1 MRISKRII
9 QEFGIENPEAV
20 IYCHKAR
27 FWPSGGYHITV
38 LNKDTDN
45 VIIEKREDMIYE
57 NSDDQAKTYSV
68 PKKDIDELMELIR
81 CSDLLFDKE
90 KEFERSDYAVL
101 DGQSDQFFVSN
112 FRKCISVEEYNFI
125 LEHEGMGADTKAG
138 QLIAIH
144 NLVDE
149 ILKKNKIR
157 FKQ

>member
-38 LNKDTDN
+38 LNKDIDN

-68 PKKDIDELMELIR
+68 PKKDIDDCFRIGTHIS
-81 CSDLLFDKE
+81 CWGGSFD
-90 KEFERSDYAVL
+90 RPS
-101 DGQSDQFFVSN
+101 
-112 FRKCISVEEYNFI
+112 I
-125 LEHEGMGADTKAG
+125 LRVVQHD
-138 QLIAIH
+138 
-144 NLVDE
+144 
-149 ILKKNKIR
+149 
-157 FKQ
+157 

>member
-1 MRISKRII
+1 MRISKRIV

-20 IYCHKAR
+20 VYCHKAR

-45 VIIEKREDMIYE
+45 IIIEKREDMIYE
-57 NSDDQAKTYSV
+57 NIDDQAKTYSV

-90 KEFERSDYAVL
+90 KKFEKGDYAVL

-112 FRKCISVEEYNFI
+112 FRKYLSVEEYNFI
-125 LEHEGMGADTKAG
+125 REHEGMGSDTKAG
-138 QLIAIH
+138 QLIAVH
-144 NLVDE
+144 NMVDN
-149 ILKKNKIR
+149 ILKKNRIG
-157 FKQ
+157 FEQ